1 MNAYKKMY
9 VICEDEYRRLT
20 EVGNQATQMEVN
32 ETPKMDNVSKIE
44 VQVDT
49 KRYKCGECDKTYSDD
64 HDLRRHKKKAH
75 AKVSINKIEDTFVEE
90 AEVPVLQKVT
100 TRKQRNKR
108 RPLREIFKHLV
119 KKWKTL

>member
-20 EVGNQATQMEVN
+20 EVGNQATQMEGN
-32 ETPKMDNVSKIE
+32 EAIKMDNVNKVEEQAVI
-44 VQVDT
+44 
-49 KRYKCGECDKTYSDD
+49 KRYKCGECDKSYSDD

-75 AKVSINKIEDTFVEE
+75 AKVSINKIEDTIVEE
-90 AEVPVLQKVT
+90 DEVPVLQKVT
-100 TRKQRNKR
+100 KRKQRNKR
-108 RPLREIFKHLV
+108 RPPRDPFNHLV

>member
-1 MNAYKKMY
+1 MNSYKKMY
-9 VICEDEYRRLT
+9 VICEDEYRRLK
-20 EVGNQATQMEVN
+20 EMSNEATKVAN
-32 ETPKMDNVSKIE
+32 EATK
-44 VQVDT
+44 VDDVIKVEKQIVT
-49 KRYKCGECDKTYSDD
+49 KRYKCGECDKDYSDK